1 MADFKTLEEAQAMFR
16 EADSTREI
24 GNIFVTYKNTNREG
38 FAAGLAGGMAG
49 AGLPGIYVNNR
60 TAEAIIG
67 GNFTGLLINEI
78 DEGFGLIPLMQKG
91 VQLTLNVDK
100 MVAEPENYMFISREA
115 ITGIKVKNFAFLN
128 KSTQAVTL
136 ELGKPAL
143 HLMARCSLKS
153 VAYQEPNFKLFMD
166 KYKKK

>member
-16 EADSTREI
+16 EADPSREP

-38 FAAGLAGGMAG
+38 FSAGLAGGLAG
-49 AGLPGIYVNNR
+49 AGLPSVLVTNR

-67 GNFTGLLINEI
+67 GNFTGLLISET
-78 DEGFGLIPLMQKG
+78 DEGFGIIPLQQKG

-100 MVAEPENYMFISREA
+100 MVAEPENYSFIPRDA
-115 ITGIKVKNFAFLN
+115 ITEIKVKNFALLN
-128 KSTQAVTL
+128 KKTQAVNFSF
-136 ELGKPAL
+136 GKPTIY
-143 HLMARCSLKS
+143 LMARCSLKS
-153 VAYQEPNFKLFMD
+153 VAYQEPNFAKFME